1 MLEGITTMVRAIT
14 MPKLGQ
20 SEEVGTLVR
29 WRKKVGDTVAKGDIL
44 FEIET
49 DKALLEVESFFEGT
63 LLKTI
68 VQEGTTVPINT
79 TVGFVG
85 DPGEAVPEVVA
96 QTCRF
101 DSAHGPE
108 RQPKGSSRSA
118 ALAPTPEARKPELS
132 GVSRGGSRPPAL
144 LPTRGKPEPRFERP
158 VAPGE
163 LRVVERISAAPS
175 VMPAP
180 AVFRISPRAAK
191 LAKESAINPAPIVG
205 TGPLGR
211 IVERDVKNY
220 LESKGYNQLR
230 ITPAAKR
237 LAAKENIDI
246 LSLLDGSHPPQRI
259 TLTRV
264 ERAITELPKPLSRM
278 RQVIAS
284 RLTES
289 FTTTPH
295 FFVTVAVDMT
305 ELVNFRAE
313 LKAQGVSYTVTDF
326 ILKAVAMSL
335 VEFPVVNSTTDG
347 KTIRWHSKVHL
358 GMAVNLEQ
366 GLVVPV
372 IRNAEELS
380 LAELHDCASEL
391 IAKARA
397 GKLTPDEM
405 GGSTFTISN
414 MGMLDIENFTAI
426 INPGESAIL
435 AVSSTLKQPAVKD
448 GQIVV
453 RDIMKMTL
461 SSDHRIID
469 GATAARFA
477 NAIKQKLEEISLWKR
492 LT

>member
-1 MLEGITTMVRAIT
+1 MVRPIT

-29 WRKKVGDTVAKGDIL
+29 WRKKVGDPVAKGDIL

-63 LLKTI
+63 LLKT
-68 VQEGTTVPINT
+68 VVEEGTTVPINT

-96 QTCRF
+96 QTCF
-101 DSAHGPE
+101 P
-108 RQPKGSSRSA
+108 RSA
-118 ALAPTPEARKPELS
+118 ALGPPAEARKPEPPS
-132 GVSRGGSRPPAL
+132 VSREAPRPQAPSLA
-144 LPTRGKPEPRFERP
+144 RGMPEARFERP
-158 VAPGE
+158 VAPIGHVGAVRGPSPEGFGPQGE
-163 LRVVERISAAPS
+163 PPLH
-175 VMPAP
+175 PAP
-180 AVFRISPRAAK
+180 GMLEAPEVFRISPRAAK
-191 LAKESAINPAPIVG
+191 LARESAINPSPIVG
-205 TGPLGR
+205 TGPYGR

-220 LESKGYNQLR
+220 LESKGYYQLR

-237 LAAKENIDI
+237 LAAQENIDI
-246 LSLLDGSHPPQRI
+246 LSLGGGKPPRRV
-259 TLTRV
+259 TLAWI
-264 ERAITELPKPLSRM
+264 ERAISEKPKPMSRM
-278 RQVIAS
+278 RQVIAA

-295 FFVTVAVDMT
+295 FFLTVAVDMT
-305 ELVNFRAE
+305 ELVNLRSE
-313 LKAQGVSYTVTDF
+313 LKARAASYTVTDF
-326 ILKAVAMSL
+326 IAKAVALSL
-335 VEFPVVNSTTDG
+335 VEFPIVNSSTDG
-347 KTIRWHSKVHL
+347 KNVRWHSKVHL
-358 GMAVNLEQ
+358 GLAVNLEH

-372 IRNAEELS
+372 IRDADELS
-380 LAELHDCASEL
+380 LGELHDCAAEL
-391 IAKARA
+391 VAKARA

-405 GGSTFTISN
+405 SGSTFTISN

-435 AVSSTLKQPAVKD
+435 AVSSALEQPVVKD

-461 SSDHRIID
+461 SCDHRIID
-469 GATAARFA
+469 GVTAARFA

-492 LT
+492 LA

>member
-1 MLEGITTMVRAIT
+1 MVRPIT

-63 LLKTI
+63 LLKTV
-68 VQEGTTVPINT
+68 VQEGATVPINT

-85 DPGEAVPEVVA
+85 DPGEAVPDVGAALVAAPLQPEQAQGPPRQEAA
-96 QTCRF
+96 QTRRF
-101 DSAHGPE
+101 DSAHGSTSLTVPE
-108 RQPKGSSRSA
+108 RQAKGIARAAAPAVEAALVVARGQPKG
-118 ALAPTPEARKPELS
+118 LPPQAPE
-132 GVSRGGSRPPAL
+132 
-144 LPTRGKPEPRFERP
+144 
-158 VAPGE
+158 
-163 LRVVERISAAPS
+163 
-175 VMPAP
+175 
-180 AVFRISPRAAK
+180 VFRISPRAAK
-191 LAKESAINPAPIVG
+191 LARESAINPAPIAG

-220 LESKGYNQLR
+220 LESKGYYQLR

-237 LAAKENIDI
+237 VAARENIDI
-246 LSLLDGSHPPQRI
+246 LSLGGPEPI

-264 ERAITELPKPLSRM
+264 KRAIAELPQPLSRM
-278 RQVIAS
+278 RQAIAS

-313 LKAQGVSYTVTDF
+313 LKVQGVSYTVTDF

-347 KTIRWHSKVHL
+347 RTIRWHSKVHL

-380 LAELHDCASEL
+380 LAELHDHASEL

-435 AVSSTLKQPAVKD
+435 AVSSALQQPAVRD

>member
-1 MLEGITTMVRAIT
+1 MVRPIT

-29 WRKKVGDTVAKGDIL
+29 WRKRVGDTVAKGDIL

-49 DKALLEVESFFEGT
+49 DKAVLEAESFFEGT
-63 LLKTI
+63 LLKI
-68 VQEGTTVPINT
+68 VVQEGTTVPINT

-85 DPGEAVPEVVA
+85 DPGEAIPETA
-96 QTCRF
+96 
-101 DSAHGPE
+101 APAPE
-108 RQPKGSSRSA
+108 PGRAEPPSVSIEALRPPA
-118 ALAPTPEARKPELS
+118 ASPARGMPEARL
-132 GVSRGGSRPPAL
+132 
-144 LPTRGKPEPRFERP
+144 ERP
-158 VAPGE
+158 VSRVRHVGAVREPPLHPAPG
-163 LRVVERISAAPS
+163 VIAAPE
-175 VMPAP
+175 
-180 AVFRISPRAAK
+180 VFRISPRAAK
-191 LAKESAINPAPIVG
+191 LARESAINPSPIVG
-205 TGPLGR
+205 TGPYGR

-220 LESKGYNQLR
+220 LESKGYYQLR
-230 ITPAAKR
+230 VTPAAKR

-246 LSLLDGSHPPQRI
+246 LTLKGENGPQRI
-259 TLTRV
+259 TVALV
-264 ERAITELPKPLSRM
+264 QRAIAEKPQPMSRM
-278 RQVIAS
+278 RQVIAA

-305 ELVNFRAE
+305 ELVNFRSE
-313 LKAQGVSYTVTDF
+313 LKAQGASYTLTDF
-326 ILKAVAMSL
+326 ILKAVALSL
-335 VEFPVVNSTTDG
+335 VEFPIVNSSTDG
-347 KTIRWHSKVHL
+347 KNVRWHSKVHL
-358 GMAVNLEQ
+358 GLAVNLEQ

-372 IRNAEELS
+372 IRNADALS
-380 LAELHDCASEL
+380 LAELHECATAL
-391 IAKARA
+391 VAKARA

-448 GQIVV
+448 DQIVV
-453 RDIMKMTL
+453 RDTMKMTL

-469 GATAARFA
+469 GATAAKFA

-492 LT
+492 LA

>member
-1 MLEGITTMVRAIT
+1 VEHGEKSEAEGITIMVRPIT

-49 DKALLEVESFFEGT
+49 DKAILEVESFFEGT
-63 LLKTI
+63 LLKTV

-85 DPGEAVPEVVA
+85 DPGEAVPEA
-96 QTCRF
+96 I
-101 DSAHGPE
+101 
-108 RQPKGSSRSA
+108 
-118 ALAPTPEARKPELS
+118 APTPEARKPEPP
-132 GVSRGGSRPPAL
+132 GVSKEAPRPPAPS
-144 LPTRGKPEPRFERP
+144 PTRGMPEPRLERP
-158 VAPGE
+158 VAPIGHVGAVRE
-163 LRVVERISAAPS
+163 PPLHPAPS
-175 VMPAP
+175 VVAGPE
-180 AVFRISPRAAK
+180 VFRISPRAAR
-191 LAKESAINPAPIVG
+191 LARESAINPSPIVG
-205 TGPLGR
+205 TGPSGR

-220 LESKGYNQLR
+220 LESQGYYQLR

-237 LAAKENIDI
+237 LAARENIDI
-246 LSLLDGSHPPQRI
+246 LSLGARNGPGRI
-259 TLTRV
+259 TV
-264 ERAITELPKPLSRM
+264 ASIERAISEKPQPMSRM

-305 ELVNFRAE
+305 ELVNFRSE
-313 LKAQGVSYTVTDF
+313 LKAQGASYTVTDF
-326 ILKAVAMSL
+326 IAKAAALSL
-335 VEFPVVNSTTDG
+335 VEFPIVNSTTDG
-347 KTIRWHSKVHL
+347 KNIRWHSKVHL
-358 GMAVNLEQ
+358 GLAVNLEQ

-372 IRNAEELS
+372 IRDADELS

-391 IAKARA
+391 VAKARA
-397 GKLTPDEM
+397 SKLTPDEM

-435 AVSSTLKQPAVKD
+435 AVSSTLKQPAVRD

-492 LT
+492 LA

>member
-1 MLEGITTMVRAIT
+1 MVRPIT

-49 DKALLEVESFFEGT
+49 DKAILEVESFFEGT
-63 LLKTI
+63 LLKI
-68 VQEGTTVPINT
+68 VVQEGTTVPINT

-85 DPGEAVPEVVA
+85 DPGEAIPEA
-96 QTCRF
+96 I
-101 DSAHGPE
+101 P
-108 RQPKGSSRSA
+108 
-118 ALAPTPEARKPELS
+118 PTPEARKPAQPS
-132 GVSRGGSRPPAL
+132 VSREAPQPPA
-144 LPTRGKPEPRFERP
+144 PSPARGMPEPRFERP

-163 LRVVERISAAPS
+163 LRVVERVAAAQVAQTRFPGSAAFT
-175 VMPAP
+175 PASE
-180 AVFRISPRAAK
+180 VFRISPRAAK
-191 LAKESAINPAPIVG
+191 LARESAINPSPIVG
-205 TGPLGR
+205 TGPYGR

-220 LESKGYNQLR
+220 LESKGYYQLR

-246 LSLLDGSHPPQRI
+246 LTLDGKNAPGRI
-259 TLTRV
+259 TVAVV
-264 ERAITELPKPLSRM
+264 ERAIAEKPQPMSRM
-278 RQVIAS
+278 RQVIAA

-305 ELVNFRAE
+305 ELVNFRSE
-313 LKAQGVSYTVTDF
+313 LKAQGATYTVTDF
-326 ILKAVAMSL
+326 IVKAVALSL

-358 GMAVNLEQ
+358 GLAVNLEQ

-372 IRNAEELS
+372 IRDAEELS
-380 LAELHDCASEL
+380 LAELHDCAAEL
-391 IAKARA
+391 VAKARA

-405 GGSTFTISN
+405 SGSTFTISN
-414 MGMLDIENFTAI
+414 MGMLDLENFTAI

-435 AVSSTLKQPAVKD
+435 AVSSTLKHPVVKD

-453 RDIMKMTL
+453 RDVMKMTL
-461 SSDHRIID
+461 TSDHRIID

-492 LT
+492 LA

>member
-1 MLEGITTMVRAIT
+1 MVRPIT

-29 WRKKVGDTVAKGDIL
+29 WRKKVGDPVAKGDIL

-63 LLKTI
+63 LLKAI
-68 VQEGTTVPINT
+68 VREGSTVPINT

-85 DPGEAVPEVVA
+85 DPGEAIPEVAVPP
-96 QTCRF
+96 
-101 DSAHGPE
+101 PE
-108 RQPKGSSRSA
+108 F
-118 ALAPTPEARKPELS
+118 RKP
-132 GVSRGGSRPPAL
+132 
-144 LPTRGKPEPRFERP
+144 KP
-158 VAPGE
+158 VAASTEVP
-163 LRVVERISAAPS
+163 SPAAPS
-175 VMPAP
+175 PSRGIAEARLERPAVQVGP
-180 AVFRISPRAAK
+180 VREPPPHSTLSLMAAPEVFRISPRAAK
-191 LAKESAINPAPIVG
+191 LARESAINPAPIVG

-211 IVERDVKNY
+211 IVERDVRKY
-220 LESKGYNQLR
+220 LESKGYDQLR

-237 LAAKENIDI
+237 LASRESIDI
-246 LSLLDGSHPPQRI
+246 LTLDGGPGRI
-259 TLTRV
+259 TITRV
-264 ERAITELPKPLSRM
+264 ERAISEKPQPMSRM
-278 RQVIAS
+278 RQTIAS

-289 FTTTPH
+289 FTSTPH

-305 ELVNFRAE
+305 ELVKFRSE
-313 LKAQGVSYTVTDF
+313 LKAQGAPYTVTDF
-326 ILKAVAMSL
+326 IQKAVALSL

-347 KTIRWHSKVHL
+347 KNVRWHSRVHL
-358 GMAVNLEQ
+358 GLAVNLEQ

-372 IRNAEELS
+372 IRDAEELS
-380 LAELHDCASEL
+380 LAELHDAATEL

-435 AVSSTLKQPAVKD
+435 AVSSTLKQPVVKD
-448 GQIVV
+448 DQIVV

-492 LT
+492 LA

>member
-1 MLEGITTMVRAIT
+1 MVRPIT

-29 WRKKVGDTVAKGDIL
+29 WRKRVGDTVAKGDIL

-49 DKALLEVESFFEGT
+49 DKAVLEAESFFEGT
-63 LLKTI
+63 LLKI
-68 VQEGTTVPINT
+68 VVQEGTTVPINT

-85 DPGEAVPEVVA
+85 DPGEAIPETALPVPEPRRA
-96 QTCRF
+96 
-101 DSAHGPE
+101 E
-108 RQPKGSSRSA
+108 
-118 ALAPTPEARKPELS
+118 ALSVSKEALRPPAPSPARGMPEARVEPP
-132 GVSRGGSRPPAL
+132 VSQVRRVGAVREPPLHPASSVI
-144 LPTRGKPEPRFERP
+144 
-158 VAPGE
+158 VARE
-163 LRVVERISAAPS
+163 
-175 VMPAP
+175 
-180 AVFRISPRAAK
+180 VFRISPRAAK
-191 LAKESAINPAPIVG
+191 LARESAINPSPIVG
-205 TGPLGR
+205 TGPYGR

-220 LESKGYNQLR
+220 LESKGYYQLR

-246 LSLLDGSHPPQRI
+246 LTLGGKNGPQRI
-259 TLTRV
+259 TV
-264 ERAITELPKPLSRM
+264 AAVQRAIAEKPQPMSRM
-278 RQVIAS
+278 RQVIAA

-305 ELVNFRAE
+305 ELVNFRSE
-313 LKAQGVSYTVTDF
+313 LKAQGASYTVTDF
-326 ILKAVAMSL
+326 ILKAVALSL
-335 VEFPVVNSTTDG
+335 VEFPIVNSTTDG
-347 KTIRWHSKVHL
+347 KNVRWHSKVHL
-358 GMAVNLEQ
+358 GLAVNLEQ

-372 IRNAEELS
+372 IRDADELS
-380 LAELHDCASEL
+380 LAELHDCATAL
-391 IAKARA
+391 AAKARA

-448 GQIVV
+448 DQIVV

-469 GATAARFA
+469 GATAAKFA

-492 LT
+492 LA

>member
-1 MLEGITTMVRAIT
+1 MVRTIT

-29 WRKKVGDTVAKGDIL
+29 WRKKVGDSVAKGDIL

-49 DKALLEVESFFEGT
+49 DKALLEVESFFAGT
-63 LLKTI
+63 LLKTV

-85 DPGEAVPEVVA
+85 DPGEAIP
-96 QTCRF
+96 
-101 DSAHGPE
+101 G
-108 RQPKGSSRSA
+108 
-118 ALAPTPEARKPELS
+118 ALAPPVEAPKPEPLS
-132 GVSRGGSRPPAL
+132 VSREAPRPPSPA
-144 LPTRGKPEPRFERP
+144 RGMPEPRFERP

-163 LRVVERISAAPS
+163 LRVVERLTAAPS
-175 VMPAP
+175 VMAAP
-180 AVFRISPRAAK
+180 GVFRISPRAAK
-191 LAKESAINPAPIVG
+191 LARESAINPSPIVG
-205 TGPLGR
+205 TGPYGR

-220 LESKGYNQLR
+220 LESKGYYQLR

-237 LAAKENIDI
+237 LAARESIDI
-246 LSLLDGSHPPQRI
+246 LSLSDAGSAPGRI
-259 TLTRV
+259 TLARV
-264 ERAITELPKPLSRM
+264 ERAITEKPQPMSRM

-305 ELVNFRAE
+305 ELVNFRSE
-313 LKAQGVSYTVTDF
+313 LKAQDASYTVTDF
-326 ILKAVAMSL
+326 IAKAVALSL

-347 KTIRWHSKVHL
+347 KNVRWHSKVHL
-358 GMAVNLEQ
+358 GLAVNLEQ

-372 IRNAEELS
+372 IRAADELS
-380 LAELHDCASEL
+380 LAELHDSAAEL
-391 IAKARA
+391 VAKARA

-414 MGMLDIENFTAI
+414 MGMLEIENFTAI

-435 AVSSTLKQPAVKD
+435 AVSSTIKQPVVRD

-492 LT
+492 LA

>member
-1 MLEGITTMVRAIT
+1 MVRPIT

-29 WRKKVGDTVAKGDIL
+29 WRKRVGDTVAKGDIL

-49 DKALLEVESFFEGT
+49 DKAVLEVESFFEGT
-63 LLKTI
+63 LLKI
-68 VQEGTTVPINT
+68 LVQEGTTVPINT

-85 DPGEAVPEVVA
+85 DPGEAIPETA
-96 QTCRF
+96 
-101 DSAHGPE
+101 
-108 RQPKGSSRSA
+108 
-118 ALAPTPEARKPELS
+118 APTPEARKPEAPL
-132 GVSRGGSRPPAL
+132 VSKEAPWPPAL
-144 LPTRGKPEPRFERP
+144 SPDRGMPEPRLERP
-158 VAPGE
+158 VAVGE
-163 LRVVERISAAPS
+163 FRVVEKT
-175 VMPAP
+175 MPVLAVVASP
-180 AVFRISPRAAK
+180 EVFRISPRASK
-191 LAKESAINPAPIVG
+191 LVRESAINPSPIIG
-205 TGPLGR
+205 TGPYGR

-230 ITPAAKR
+230 ITPAAKK

-246 LSLLDGSHPPQRI
+246 LTLDGANAPQRI
-259 TLTRV
+259 TMAEV
-264 ERAITELPKPLSRM
+264 QRAIAEKPQPMSRM

-289 FTTTPH
+289 FTTAPH

-305 ELVNFRAE
+305 DLVNFRSE
-313 LKAQGVSYTVTDF
+313 LKAQGASYTVTDF
-326 ILKAVAMSL
+326 ILKAVALSL

-347 KTIRWHSKVHL
+347 KNVRWHSKVHL
-358 GMAVNLEQ
+358 GLAVNLEQ

-372 IRNAEELS
+372 LRDAGDLS
-380 LAELHDCASEL
+380 LAELHDSASEL
-391 IAKARA
+391 VAKARA

-435 AVSSTLKQPAVKD
+435 AVSSTLKQPVVKD
-448 GQIVV
+448 DQIVI
-453 RDIMKMTL
+453 RDVMKMTL
-461 SSDHRIID
+461 SSDHRLID

-477 NAIKQKLEEISLWKR
+477 NAVKQKLEEISLWKR
-492 LT
+492 LA

>member
-1 MLEGITTMVRAIT
+1 MVRPIT

-68 VQEGTTVPINT
+68 VQEGATVPIST

-85 DPGEAVPEVVA
+85 DPGEAIPEVVA
-96 QTCRF
+96 QTW
-101 DSAHGPE
+101 
-108 RQPKGSSRSA
+108 SSRSA
-118 ALAPTPEARKPELS
+118 ALAPTPEARKPEQPSVPREAPRLAAPS
-132 GVSRGGSRPPAL
+132 PARGM
-144 LPTRGKPEPRFERP
+144 PEPRFERP
-158 VAPGE
+158 AAAGG
-163 LRVVERISAAPS
+163 LRIVERVTPAPS
-175 VMPAP
+175 VMAAP
-180 AVFRISPRAAK
+180 DVFRISPRAAK
-191 LAKESAINPAPIVG
+191 LARESAVNPSPIPG
-205 TGPLGR
+205 TGPYGR

-220 LESKGYNQLR
+220 LESKGYYQLR

-237 LAAKENIDI
+237 LAARENIDI
-246 LSLLDGSHPPQRI
+246 LSLGAQIPTRPI
-259 TLTRV
+259 TLVRI
-264 ERAITELPKPLSRM
+264 ERAISEKPQPMSRM
-278 RQVIAS
+278 RQAIAA

-305 ELVNFRAE
+305 ELVNFRSE
-313 LKAQGVSYTVTDF
+313 LKAQGASYTITDF
-326 ILKAVAMSL
+326 ITKAVAMSL
-335 VEFPVVNSTTDG
+335 VELPVVNSTTDG
-347 KTIRWHSKVHL
+347 KNIRWHSKVHL
-358 GMAVNLEQ
+358 GLAVNLEQ

-372 IRNAEELS
+372 IRDAEELS

-435 AVSSTLKQPAVKD
+435 AVSSSLKQPVVKD

-453 RDIMKMTL
+453 RDVMKMTL

-492 LT
+492 LA

>member
-1 MLEGITTMVRAIT
+1 MVRPIT

-63 LLKTI
+63 LLKTV

-85 DPGEAVPEVVA
+85 DPGEAVPEA
-96 QTCRF
+96 I
-101 DSAHGPE
+101 
-108 RQPKGSSRSA
+108 
-118 ALAPTPEARKPELS
+118 APTPEARKPELP
-132 GVSRGGSRPPAL
+132 GVSREAPRPPAPS
-144 LPTRGKPEPRFERP
+144 PTRGVSEPRFERP
-158 VAPGE
+158 VVPGE
-163 LRVVERISAAPS
+163 LRVVERITAARS
-175 VMPAP
+175 VMTAP
-180 AVFRISPRAAK
+180 EVFRISPRAAK
-191 LAKESAINPAPIVG
+191 LARESAINPAPIVG
-205 TGPLGR
+205 TGPFGR

-220 LESKGYNQLR
+220 LESKGYYQLR

-246 LSLLDGSHPPQRI
+246 LSLGGDPRTRI
-259 TLTRV
+259 TVVRV
-264 ERAITELPKPLSRM
+264 ERAISERPQPMSRM

-305 ELVNFRAE
+305 ELVNLRAK
-313 LKAQGVSYTVTDF
+313 LQAQGASYTVTDF

-347 KTIRWHSKVHL
+347 KNIRWHSRVHL
-358 GMAVNLEQ
+358 GIAVNLEQ

-397 GKLTPDEM
+397 GKLIPDEM

-414 MGMLDIENFTAI
+414 MGMLDIESFTAI

-435 AVSSTLKQPAVKD
+435 AVSSALKQPAVKD
-448 GQIVV
+448 DQIVV

>member
-1 MLEGITTMVRAIT
+1 

-49 DKALLEVESFFEGT
+49 DKAVLEAESFFEGT
-63 LLKTI
+63 LLKI
-68 VQEGTTVPINT
+68 VVQEGTTVPINT

-85 DPGEAVPEVVA
+85 DPGEAIPETA
-96 QTCRF
+96 LP
-101 DSAHGPE
+101 APE
-108 RQPKGSSRSA
+108 PRRAEAPSVSKE
-118 ALAPTPEARKPELS
+118 ALRPPAPPPARGMPEARVEPP
-132 GVSRGGSRPPAL
+132 VSQVRHVGAVREPPL
-144 LPTRGKPEPRFERP
+144 HP
-158 VAPGE
+158 
-163 LRVVERISAAPS
+163 APS
-175 VMPAP
+175 VMAP
-180 AVFRISPRAAK
+180 EVFRISPRAAK
-191 LAKESAINPAPIVG
+191 LARESAINPSPIVG
-205 TGPLGR
+205 TGPYGR

-220 LESKGYNQLR
+220 LESKGYYQLR

-246 LSLLDGSHPPQRI
+246 LTLEGKNGPQRI
-259 TLTRV
+259 TV
-264 ERAITELPKPLSRM
+264 AAVQRAIAEKPQPMSRM

-284 RLTES
+284 RLVES

-305 ELVNFRAE
+305 GLVNFRSE
-313 LKAQGVSYTVTDF
+313 LKAQGASYTLTDF
-326 ILKAVAMSL
+326 ILKAVALSL
-335 VEFPVVNSTTDG
+335 VEFPIVNSTTDG
-347 KTIRWHSKVHL
+347 KSVRWHSKVHL
-358 GMAVNLEQ
+358 GLAVNLEQ

-372 IRNAEELS
+372 IRDADELS
-380 LAELHDCASEL
+380 LAELHDRATAL
-391 IAKARA
+391 VAKARA
-397 GKLTPDEM
+397 GRLTPDEM
-405 GGSTFTISN
+405 AGSTFTISN

-435 AVSSTLKQPAVKD
+435 AVSSTLKQPVVKD

-469 GATAARFA
+469 GATAAKFA

-492 LT
+492 LA

>member
-1 MLEGITTMVRAIT
+1 MVRPIT

-20 SEEVGTLVR
+20 SEEVGTLLR

-49 DKALLEVESFFEGT
+49 DKAVLEVESFFEGT
-63 LLKTI
+63 LLKI
-68 VQEGTTVPINT
+68 VVQEGTTVPINT

-85 DPGEAVPEVVA
+85 DPGEAIPETVA
-96 QTCRF
+96 P
-101 DSAHGPE
+101 APE
-108 RQPKGSSRSA
+108 PRRA
-118 ALAPTPEARKPELS
+118 EAPSVSIEAP
-132 GVSRGGSRPPAL
+132 RPPAL
-144 LPTRGKPEPRFERP
+144 SPARGMPEARLERP
-158 VAPGE
+158 FAARD
-163 LRVVERISAAPS
+163 LRPVEKATPPLAVVAAPE
-175 VMPAP
+175 
-180 AVFRISPRAAK
+180 VFRISPRAAK
-191 LAKESAINPAPIVG
+191 LARESAINPSPIVG
-205 TGPLGR
+205 TGPYGR

-220 LESKGYNQLR
+220 LESKGYYQLR

-246 LSLLDGSHPPQRI
+246 LTLEGKNGPQRI
-259 TLTRV
+259 TV
-264 ERAITELPKPLSRM
+264 AAVQRAIAEKPQPMSRM

-284 RLTES
+284 RLVES

-305 ELVNFRAE
+305 ELVNFRSE
-313 LKAQGVSYTVTDF
+313 LKAQGASYTVTDF
-326 ILKAVAMSL
+326 ILKAVALSL
-335 VEFPVVNSTTDG
+335 VEFPIVNSTTDG
-347 KTIRWHSKVHL
+347 KNVRWHSKVHL

-372 IRNAEELS
+372 IRDAEELS

-391 IAKARA
+391 AAKARA

-405 GGSTFTISN
+405 SGSTFTISN

-492 LT
+492 LA

>member
-1 MLEGITTMVRAIT
+1 MVRPIT

-29 WRKKVGDTVAKGDIL
+29 WRKRVGDTVAKGDIL

-49 DKALLEVESFFEGT
+49 DKAVLEAESFFEGT
-63 LLKTI
+63 LLKI
-68 VQEGTTVPINT
+68 VVQEGTTVPINT

-85 DPGEAVPEVVA
+85 DPGEAIPE
-96 QTCRF
+96 
-101 DSAHGPE
+101 
-108 RQPKGSSRSA
+108 A
-118 ALAPTPEARKPELS
+118 ALPAPEPRRAEAPS
-132 GVSRGGSRPPAL
+132 VSKEAPRPPAPSL
-144 LPTRGKPEPRFERP
+144 ARGMPEPRLEPP
-158 VAPGE
+158 VSQVRHVGAVREPP
-163 LRVVERISAAPS
+163 LHPAPS
-175 VMPAP
+175 VMAP
-180 AVFRISPRAAK
+180 EVFRISPRAAK
-191 LAKESAINPAPIVG
+191 LARDSAINPSPIVG
-205 TGPLGR
+205 TGPYGR

-220 LESKGYNQLR
+220 LESKGYYQLR

-237 LAAKENIDI
+237 LAAKENVDI
-246 LSLLDGSHPPQRI
+246 LTLDGKNGPQRT
-259 TLTRV
+259 TLAAV
-264 ERAITELPKPLSRM
+264 QRAIAEKPQPMSRM
-278 RQVIAS
+278 RQVIAA

-305 ELVNFRAE
+305 ELVNFRSE
-313 LKAQGVSYTVTDF
+313 LKAQGASYTVTDF
-326 ILKAVAMSL
+326 ILKAVALSL
-335 VEFPVVNSTTDG
+335 VEFPIVNSTTDG
-347 KTIRWHSKVHL
+347 KNVRWHSKVHL
-358 GMAVNLEQ
+358 GLAVNLEQ

-372 IRNAEELS
+372 IRDADALS
-380 LAELHDCASEL
+380 LAELHDCATAL
-391 IAKARA
+391 VAKARA

-426 INPGESAIL
+426 INPGESAVL

-448 GQIVV
+448 DQIVV

-469 GATAARFA
+469 GATAAKFA

-492 LT
+492 LA

>member
-1 MLEGITTMVRAIT
+1 MVRPIT

-49 DKALLEVESFFEGT
+49 DKAVLEAESFFEGT
-63 LLKTI
+63 LLKI
-68 VQEGTTVPINT
+68 VVQEGTTVPINT

-85 DPGEAVPEVVA
+85 DPGEAIPETA
-96 QTCRF
+96 LP
-101 DSAHGPE
+101 APE
-108 RQPKGSSRSA
+108 PRRAEAPSVSKE
-118 ALAPTPEARKPELS
+118 ALRPPAPPPARGMPEARVEPP
-132 GVSRGGSRPPAL
+132 VSQVRHVGAVREPPL
-144 LPTRGKPEPRFERP
+144 HP
-158 VAPGE
+158 
-163 LRVVERISAAPS
+163 APS
-175 VMPAP
+175 VMAP
-180 AVFRISPRAAK
+180 EVFRISPRAAK
-191 LAKESAINPAPIVG
+191 LARESAINPSPIVG
-205 TGPLGR
+205 TGPYGR

-220 LESKGYNQLR
+220 LESKGYYQLR

-246 LSLLDGSHPPQRI
+246 LTLEGKNGPQRI
-259 TLTRV
+259 TV
-264 ERAITELPKPLSRM
+264 AAVQRAIAEKPQPMSRM

-284 RLTES
+284 RLVES

-305 ELVNFRAE
+305 GLVNFRSE
-313 LKAQGVSYTVTDF
+313 LKAQGASYTLTDF
-326 ILKAVAMSL
+326 ILKAVALSL
-335 VEFPVVNSTTDG
+335 VEFPIVNSTTDG
-347 KTIRWHSKVHL
+347 KSVRWHSKVHL
-358 GMAVNLEQ
+358 GLAVNLEQ

-372 IRNAEELS
+372 IRDADELS
-380 LAELHDCASEL
+380 LAELHDRATAL
-391 IAKARA
+391 VAKARA
-397 GKLTPDEM
+397 GRLTPDEM
-405 GGSTFTISN
+405 AGSTFTISN

-435 AVSSTLKQPAVKD
+435 AVSSTLKQPVVKD

-469 GATAARFA
+469 GATAAKFA

-492 LT
+492 LA

>member
-1 MLEGITTMVRAIT
+1 MVRPIT

-49 DKALLEVESFFEGT
+49 DKAVLEAESFFEGT
-63 LLKTI
+63 LLKI
-68 VQEGTTVPINT
+68 VVQEGTTVPINT

-85 DPGEAVPEVVA
+85 DPGEAIPETA
-96 QTCRF
+96 LP
-101 DSAHGPE
+101 APE
-108 RQPKGSSRSA
+108 PRRAEAPSFSKE
-118 ALAPTPEARKPELS
+118 ALRPPAPPPARGMPEARVEPP
-132 GVSRGGSRPPAL
+132 VSQVRHVGAVREPPL
-144 LPTRGKPEPRFERP
+144 HP
-158 VAPGE
+158 
-163 LRVVERISAAPS
+163 APS
-175 VMPAP
+175 VMAP
-180 AVFRISPRAAK
+180 EVFRISPRAAK
-191 LAKESAINPAPIVG
+191 LARESAINPSPIVG
-205 TGPLGR
+205 TGPYGR

-220 LESKGYNQLR
+220 LESKGYYQLR

-246 LSLLDGSHPPQRI
+246 LTLEGKNGPQRI
-259 TLTRV
+259 TV
-264 ERAITELPKPLSRM
+264 AAVQRAIAEKPQPMSRM

-284 RLTES
+284 RLVES

-305 ELVNFRAE
+305 GLVNFRSK
-313 LKAQGVSYTVTDF
+313 LKAQGASYTLTDF
-326 ILKAVAMSL
+326 ILKAVALSL
-335 VEFPVVNSTTDG
+335 VEFPIVNSTTDG
-347 KTIRWHSKVHL
+347 KSVRWHSKVHL
-358 GMAVNLEQ
+358 GLAVNLEQ

-372 IRNAEELS
+372 IRDADELS
-380 LAELHDCASEL
+380 LAELHDRATAL
-391 IAKARA
+391 VAKARA
-397 GKLTPDEM
+397 GRLTPDEM
-405 GGSTFTISN
+405 AGSTFTISN

-435 AVSSTLKQPAVKD
+435 AVSSTLKQPVVKD

-469 GATAARFA
+469 GATAAKFA

-492 LT
+492 LA

>member
-1 MLEGITTMVRAIT
+1 
-14 MPKLGQ
+14 
-20 SEEVGTLVR
+20 
-29 WRKKVGDTVAKGDIL
+29 VGDPVAKGDIL

-63 LLKTI
+63 LLKAV
-68 VQEGTTVPINT
+68 VQEGSTVPINT

-85 DPGEAVPEVVA
+85 DPGEAIPEV
-96 QTCRF
+96 
-101 DSAHGPE
+101 
-108 RQPKGSSRSA
+108 
-118 ALAPTPEARKPELS
+118 
-132 GVSRGGSRPPAL
+132 
-144 LPTRGKPEPRFERP
+144 
-158 VAPGE
+158 
-163 LRVVERISAAPS
+163 AAPS
-175 VMPAP
+175 PEFRKPNPVAASMEVPSPAVLAPSRGIVESRLERP
-180 AVFRISPRAAK
+180 AAHVGAVGETPLHPTPSLMAATEVFRISPRAAK
-191 LAKESAINPAPIVG
+191 LARESAINPASIVG

-211 IVERDVKNY
+211 IVERDVSQY
-220 LESKGYNQLR
+220 LESKGYDQLR

-237 LAAKENIDI
+237 LAAREDIDI
-246 LSLLDGSHPPQRI
+246 LTLDGGPGRI
-259 TLTRV
+259 TITRV
-264 ERAITELPKPLSRM
+264 ERAISEKPQAMSRM
-278 RQVIAS
+278 RQTIAS

-305 ELVNFRAE
+305 ELVNFRSE
-313 LKAQGVSYTVTDF
+313 LKAQGAPYTVTDF
-326 ILKAVAMSL
+326 IQKAVALSL

-347 KTIRWHSKVHL
+347 KNVRWHSRVHL
-358 GMAVNLEQ
+358 GLAVNLEQ

-372 IRNAEELS
+372 IRDAEELT
-380 LAELHDCASEL
+380 LAELHDAATEL

-435 AVSSTLKQPAVKD
+435 AVSSTLKQPVVKD
-448 GQIVV
+448 DQIVV

-492 LT
+492 LA

>member
-1 MLEGITTMVRAIT
+1 MPGARAE
-14 MPKLGQ
+14 LLVSQAGH
-20 SEEVGTLVR
+20 VGAALV
-29 WRKKVGDTVAKGDIL
+29 
-44 FEIET
+44 
-49 DKALLEVESFFEGT
+49 
-63 LLKTI
+63 
-68 VQEGTTVPINT
+68 
-79 TVGFVG
+79 
-85 DPGEAVPEVVA
+85 AVPLQRE
-96 QTCRF
+96 
-101 DSAHGPE
+101 
-108 RQPKGSSRSA
+108 QPQG
-118 ALAPTPEARKPELS
+118 
-132 GVSRGGSRPPAL
+132 
-144 LPTRGKPEPRFERP
+144 LPLQG
-158 VAPGE
+158 
-163 LRVVERISAAPS
+163 
-175 VMPAP
+175 PAP
-180 AVFRISPRAAK
+180 EVFRISPRAAR
-191 LAKESAINPAPIVG
+191 LARESAINPAPIFG
-205 TGPLGR
+205 TGPDGR

-220 LESKGYNQLR
+220 LESKGYYQLR

-237 LAAKENIDI
+237 LAAKQNIDI
-246 LSLLDGSHPPQRI
+246 LTLNGKNARI
-259 TLTRV
+259 TV
-264 ERAITELPKPLSRM
+264 AVVQRAIAEKPQPMSRM

-313 LKAQGVSYTVTDF
+313 LKAQGAPYTLTDF
-326 ILKAVAMSL
+326 ILKAVALSL
-335 VEFPVVNSTTDG
+335 TEFPIVNSTTDG
-347 KTIRWHSKVHL
+347 KNIRWHSKVHL
-358 GMAVNLEQ
+358 GLAVNLEQ

-372 IRNAEELS
+372 IRDAEELS

-391 IAKARA
+391 VEKARA

-435 AVSSTLKQPAVKD
+435 AVSSTIKQSVVKD

-492 LT
+492 LA

>member
-1 MLEGITTMVRAIT
+1 MVRPIT

-49 DKALLEVESFFEGT
+49 DKAVLEVESFFEGT
-63 LLKTI
+63 LLKI
-68 VQEGTTVPINT
+68 VVQEGTTVPINT

-85 DPGEAVPEVVA
+85 DPGEAIPETA
-96 QTCRF
+96 LP
-101 DSAHGPE
+101 APE
-108 RQPKGSSRSA
+108 PRRAEAPSVSKE
-118 ALAPTPEARKPELS
+118 ALRPPAPPPARGMPEARVEPP
-132 GVSRGGSRPPAL
+132 VSQVRHVGAVREPPL
-144 LPTRGKPEPRFERP
+144 HP
-158 VAPGE
+158 
-163 LRVVERISAAPS
+163 APS
-175 VMPAP
+175 VMAP
-180 AVFRISPRAAK
+180 EVFRISPRAAK
-191 LAKESAINPAPIVG
+191 LARESAINPSPIVG
-205 TGPLGR
+205 TGPYGR

-220 LESKGYNQLR
+220 LESKGYYQLR

-246 LSLLDGSHPPQRI
+246 LTLEGKNGPQRI
-259 TLTRV
+259 TV
-264 ERAITELPKPLSRM
+264 AAVQRAIAEKPQPMSRM

-284 RLTES
+284 RLVES

-305 ELVNFRAE
+305 GLVNFRSE
-313 LKAQGVSYTVTDF
+313 LKAQGASYTLTDF
-326 ILKAVAMSL
+326 ILKAVALSL
-335 VEFPVVNSTTDG
+335 VEFPIVNSTTDG
-347 KTIRWHSKVHL
+347 KSVRWHSKVHL
-358 GMAVNLEQ
+358 GLAVNLEQ

-372 IRNAEELS
+372 IRDADELS
-380 LAELHDCASEL
+380 LAELHDRATAL
-391 IAKARA
+391 VAKARA
-397 GKLTPDEM
+397 GRLTPDEM
-405 GGSTFTISN
+405 AGSTFTISN

-435 AVSSTLKQPAVKD
+435 AVSSTLKQPVVKD

-469 GATAARFA
+469 GATAAKFA

-492 LT
+492 LA

>member
-1 MLEGITTMVRAIT
+1 MVRPIT

-49 DKALLEVESFFEGT
+49 DKAILEVESFFEGT
-63 LLKTI
+63 LLRI
-68 VQEGTTVPINT
+68 VVQEGTTVPINT

-85 DPGEAVPEVVA
+85 DAGEAIPETA
-96 QTCRF
+96 
-101 DSAHGPE
+101 APAPE
-108 RQPKGSSRSA
+108 PRRA
-118 ALAPTPEARKPELS
+118 AAPS
-132 GVSRGGSRPPAL
+132 VSKEIPRPPAL
-144 LPTRGKPEPRFERP
+144 SLTQGVPEARFERP
-158 VAPGE
+158 VGQVRHVGAVREPP
-163 LRVVERISAAPS
+163 LHPTPN

-180 AVFRISPRAAK
+180 EVFRISPRAAK
-191 LAKESAINPAPIVG
+191 LAKESAVNPSPIVG
-205 TGPLGR
+205 TGPYGR

-220 LESKGYNQLR
+220 LESKGYYQLR
-230 ITPAAKR
+230 ITPAAKK

-246 LSLLDGSHPPQRI
+246 LTLDSKNGPQRI
-259 TLTRV
+259 TVATV
-264 ERAITELPKPLSRM
+264 QRAIAEEPQPMSRM
-278 RQVIAS
+278 RQVIAA

-289 FTTTPH
+289 FATTPH

-305 ELVNFRAE
+305 ELVNFRSE
-313 LKAQGVSYTVTDF
+313 LKAQGASYTLTDF
-326 ILKAVAMSL
+326 ILKAVALSL
-335 VEFPVVNSTTDG
+335 VEFPIVNSTTDG
-347 KTIRWHSKVHL
+347 KSVRWHSKVHL
-358 GMAVNLEQ
+358 GLAVNLEQ

-372 IRNAEELS
+372 IRDANVLS
-380 LAELHDCASEL
+380 LAEVHDRATEL
-391 IAKARA
+391 AAKARA

-405 GGSTFTISN
+405 SGSTFTISN

-448 GQIVV
+448 DQIVV
-453 RDIMKMTL
+453 RHIMKMTL

-469 GATAARFA
+469 GATAAKFA

-492 LT
+492 LA

>member
-1 MLEGITTMVRAIT
+1 MVRPIT

-20 SEEVGTLVR
+20 SEEVGTLIR
-29 WRKKVGDTVAKGDIL
+29 WRKRVGDAVAKGDIL

-49 DKALLEVESFFEGT
+49 DKAVLEVENFFEGT
-63 LLKTI
+63 LLKI
-68 VQEGTTVPINT
+68 VVQEGTTVPINT

-85 DPGEAVPEVVA
+85 DPGEAIPETVA
-96 QTCRF
+96 
-101 DSAHGPE
+101 
-108 RQPKGSSRSA
+108 
-118 ALAPTPEARKPELS
+118 
-132 GVSRGGSRPPAL
+132 PA
-144 LPTRGKPEPRFERP
+144 PEPRRAE
-158 VAPGE
+158 
-163 LRVVERISAAPS
+163 APS
-175 VMPAP
+175 VSIEAPRPPVRHVGAVVVAAQGQPQGLPLREPAP
-180 AVFRISPRAAK
+180 EVFRISPRAAK
-191 LAKESAINPAPIVG
+191 LARESAINPSPIVG
-205 TGPLGR
+205 TGPYGR

-220 LESKGYNQLR
+220 LESKDYYQLR

-246 LSLLDGSHPPQRI
+246 LSLRAENGPGRI
-259 TLTRV
+259 TV
-264 ERAITELPKPLSRM
+264 ASIERAISEKPQPMSRM

-305 ELVNFRAE
+305 ELVNFRSE
-313 LKAQGVSYTVTDF
+313 LKAQGASYTVTDF
-326 ILKAVAMSL
+326 ILKAVALSL
-335 VEFPVVNSTTDG
+335 VEFPIVNSSTDG
-347 KTIRWHSKVHL
+347 KTVRWHSKVHL
-358 GMAVNLEQ
+358 GLAVNLEQ

-372 IRNAEELS
+372 IRDADELS
-380 LAELHDCASEL
+380 LAELHDCATAL
-391 IAKARA
+391 AAKARA

-469 GATAARFA
+469 GTTAAKFA

-492 LT
+492 LA

>member
-1 MLEGITTMVRAIT
+1 
-14 MPKLGQ
+14 
-20 SEEVGTLVR
+20 VGETIAR
-29 WRKKVGDTVAKGDIL
+29 GDIL

-49 DKALLEVESFFEGT
+49 DKAVLEVESFFEGT
-63 LLKTI
+63 LLKI
-68 VQEGTTVPINT
+68 VVPEGTTVPINT

-85 DPGEAVPEVVA
+85 DPGEAIPETA
-96 QTCRF
+96 
-101 DSAHGPE
+101 
-108 RQPKGSSRSA
+108 
-118 ALAPTPEARKPELS
+118 APTPEVRKPEPPS
-132 GVSRGGSRPPAL
+132 ASRGAAQPPA
-144 LPTRGKPEPRFERP
+144 PSPARAVPEPRVERP
-158 VAPGE
+158 AASGE
-163 LRVVERISAAPS
+163 LRVVERVAPAPS
-175 VMPAP
+175 VMAAP
-180 AVFRISPRAAK
+180 EVFRISPRAAK
-191 LAKESAINPAPIVG
+191 LARESAINPSPIAG
-205 TGPLGR
+205 TGPFGR

-220 LESKGYNQLR
+220 LDAKGYYQLR

-246 LSLLDGSHPPQRI
+246 LTLDGKNAPGRI
-259 TLTRV
+259 TV
-264 ERAITELPKPLSRM
+264 AVIGRAIAEKPQAMSRM

-305 ELVNFRAE
+305 ELVNFRSE
-313 LKAQGVSYTVTDF
+313 LKAQGSPYTVTDF
-326 ILKAVAMSL
+326 LVKAVALSL

-347 KTIRWHSKVHL
+347 KNVRWHSRVHL
-358 GMAVNLEQ
+358 GLAVNLEQ

-372 IRNAEELS
+372 IRDAEELS

-391 IAKARA
+391 VTKARA

-435 AVSSTLKQPAVKD
+435 AVSSTLKQPVVKD
-448 GQIVV
+448 GQIVA

-469 GATAARFA
+469 GATAARFT

-492 LT
+492 LA

>member
-1 MLEGITTMVRAIT
+1 

-29 WRKKVGDTVAKGDIL
+29 WRKKVGETVAKGDVL

-63 LLKTI
+63 LLKI
-68 VQEGTTVPINT
+68 AVQEGSTVPINT

-85 DPGEAVPEVVA
+85 DPGETIPE
-96 QTCRF
+96 TT
-101 DSAHGPE
+101 
-108 RQPKGSSRSA
+108 
-118 ALAPTPEARKPELS
+118 APVHEAK
-132 GVSRGGSRPPAL
+132 
-144 LPTRGKPEPRFERP
+144 KPEPP
-158 VAPGE
+158 SV
-163 LRVVERISAAPS
+163 LREAAPPPAPS
-175 VMPAP
+175 PAP
-180 AVFRISPRAAK
+180 AVSDSHAGRPSSPAIPVGAALVAAHGQPQGSPPQAPEVFRISPRAAK
-191 LAKESAINPAPIVG
+191 LARESAINPSPIAG
-205 TGPLGR
+205 TGPSGR
-211 IVERDVKNY
+211 IVERDVKQY
-220 LESKGYNQLR
+220 LESNGYYQLR

-237 LAAKENIDI
+237 LAAKEGIDI
-246 LSLLDGSHPPQRI
+246 LTLNGKNGPGRI
-259 TLTRV
+259 TVAVV
-264 ERAITELPKPLSRM
+264 ERAIAEKPRAMSRM

-305 ELVNFRAE
+305 ELVNFRSE
-313 LKAQGVSYTVTDF
+313 LRAQGAPYTVTDF
-326 ILKAVAMSL
+326 ILKAVALSL

-347 KTIRWHSKVHL
+347 KNVHWHSKIHL
-358 GMAVNLEQ
+358 GLAVNLEQ

-372 IRNAEELS
+372 IRDSEELS
-380 LAELHDCASEL
+380 LAELHDCASDL
-391 IAKARA
+391 AAKARA

-453 RDIMKMTL
+453 RDVMKMTL

-492 LT
+492 LA

>member
-1 MLEGITTMVRAIT
+1 MVRPIT

-63 LLKTI
+63 LLKTV
-68 VQEGTTVPINT
+68 VQEGATVPINT

-85 DPGEAVPEVVA
+85 DPGEAVPEA
-96 QTCRF
+96 I
-101 DSAHGPE
+101 
-108 RQPKGSSRSA
+108 
-118 ALAPTPEARKPELS
+118 APTPEARKPDLP
-132 GVSRGGSRPPAL
+132 GVSREAPRPQAPSPA
-144 LPTRGKPEPRFERP
+144 RGMHEPRFERP

-175 VMPAP
+175 VMAAP
-180 AVFRISPRAAK
+180 EVFRISPRAAK
-191 LAKESAINPAPIVG
+191 LARESAISPAPIAG

-220 LESKGYNQLR
+220 LESKGYYQLR

-237 LAAKENIDI
+237 VAARENIDI
-246 LSLLDGSHPPQRI
+246 LSLGGPESI

-264 ERAITELPKPLSRM
+264 KRAIAELPQPLSRM
-278 RQVIAS
+278 RQAIAS

-313 LKAQGVSYTVTDF
+313 LKVQGVSYTVTDF

-347 KTIRWHSKVHL
+347 RTIRWHSKVHL

-380 LAELHDCASEL
+380 LAELHDHASEL

-435 AVSSTLKQPAVKD
+435 AVSSALQQPAVKD
-448 GQIVV
+448 RQIVV

>member
-1 MLEGITTMVRAIT
+1 MVRPIT

-63 LLKTI
+63 LLKI
-68 VQEGTTVPINT
+68 VVQEGTTVPINT

-85 DPGEAVPEVVA
+85 DAGEAIPETA
-96 QTCRF
+96 LP
-101 DSAHGPE
+101 APE
-108 RQPKGSSRSA
+108 PRRAEA
-118 ALAPTPEARKPELS
+118 ASVSKEAP
-132 GVSRGGSRPPAL
+132 RPPA
-144 LPTRGKPEPRFERP
+144 PSPARGMPEPRLERP
-158 VAPGE
+158 VSQVRHVGAALVAAQGQPQGLP
-163 LRVVERISAAPS
+163 LRE
-175 VMPAP
+175 PAP
-180 AVFRISPRAAK
+180 EVFRISPRAAK
-191 LAKESAINPAPIVG
+191 LARESAINPSPIVG
-205 TGPLGR
+205 TGPYGR

-220 LESKGYNQLR
+220 LESKDYYQLR

-246 LSLLDGSHPPQRI
+246 LSLRAENGPGRI
-259 TLTRV
+259 TV
-264 ERAITELPKPLSRM
+264 ASIERAISEKPQPMSRM

-305 ELVNFRAE
+305 ALANFRSE
-313 LKAQGVSYTVTDF
+313 LKAQGASYTVTDF
-326 ILKAVAMSL
+326 ILKAVALSL
-335 VEFPVVNSTTDG
+335 VEFPIVNSSTDG
-347 KTIRWHSKVHL
+347 KNVRWHSKVNL
-358 GMAVNLEQ
+358 GLAVNLEQ

-372 IRNAEELS
+372 IRDADALS

-391 IAKARA
+391 AAKARA

-405 GGSTFTISN
+405 SGSTFTISN

-469 GATAARFA
+469 GTTAAKFA

-492 LT
+492 LA

>member
-1 MLEGITTMVRAIT
+1 MVRPIT

-29 WRKKVGDTVAKGDIL
+29 WRKKVGDPVAKGDIL

-49 DKALLEVESFFEGT
+49 DKAILEVESFFEGT
-63 LLKTI
+63 LLKTV
-68 VQEGTTVPINT
+68 VQEGSTVPINT

-85 DPGEAVPEVVA
+85 DPGEAIPEV
-96 QTCRF
+96 
-101 DSAHGPE
+101 
-108 RQPKGSSRSA
+108 
-118 ALAPTPEARKPELS
+118 
-132 GVSRGGSRPPAL
+132 
-144 LPTRGKPEPRFERP
+144 
-158 VAPGE
+158 
-163 LRVVERISAAPS
+163 AAPS
-175 VMPAP
+175 SEFRKPNPVAASTQVPSPAALSPSRGMAAVPSERP
-180 AVFRISPRAAK
+180 AAHVGAVPEPSLHLTPSVVAVPEVFRISPRAAK
-191 LAKESAINPAPIVG
+191 LARESAINSTSIVG

-211 IVERDVKNY
+211 VVERDVRRY
-220 LESKGYNQLR
+220 LESKGYDGLR

-237 LAAKENIDI
+237 LAAKENIDV
-246 LSLLDGSHPPQRI
+246 LTLHDQNGQGRI
-259 TLTRV
+259 TVAVV
-264 ERAITELPKPLSRM
+264 ERAIAEKPQPMSRM
-278 RQVIAS
+278 RQTIAS

-305 ELVNFRAE
+305 ELVNFRSE
-313 LKAQGVSYTVTDF
+313 LKAQGAPYTVTDF
-326 ILKAVAMSL
+326 IQKAVALSL

-347 KTIRWHSKVHL
+347 KNVRWHSRVHL
-358 GMAVNLEQ
+358 GLAVNLEQ

-372 IRNAEELS
+372 IRDAEELS
-380 LAELHDCASEL
+380 LAELHDAATEL

-397 GKLTPDEM
+397 GRLTPDEM

-435 AVSSTLKQPAVKD
+435 AVSTTLKQPVVKD
-448 GQIVV
+448 GQVV
-453 RDIMKMTL
+453 LRDIMKMTL

-477 NAIKQKLEEISLWKR
+477 NSIKQKLEEISLWKR
-492 LT
+492 LA